1 MSTPK
6 SINNPLYNL
15 LKSGHVEAFN
25 QHRKDGETCDLQ
37 GANLRGFDLR
47 EIDTEELD
55 LSDCY
60 LHQADLR
67 GLDLSNTPM
76 EGASISGAR
85 IAGTYF
91 PVTLSAEEIT
101 LSLQHGT
108 RMRYQS

>member
-6 SINNPLYNL
+6 TINDPLYNL
-15 LKSGHVEAFN
+15 LKSGQIEAFN
-25 QHRKDGETCDLQ
+25 QRRRAGEECDLR
-37 GANLRGFDLR
+37 GSDLRSIDLR
-47 EIDTEELD
+47 EIDAEGLD

-67 GLDLSNTPM
+67 GVDMSQTRL
-76 EGASISGAR
+76 EGASIFGAR

-91 PVTLSAEEIT
+91 PDKLSAEEIT

-108 RMRYQS
+108 RMRY